1 MGTTPESFK
10 KSVNLLAKLQEKS
23 IKLKDEIETK
33 GVDLFVKT
41 NSLFSSVYEYTK
53 SKELIID
60 IINTLSEHYNT
71 IKFKIV
77 YDEFHHIFNS
87 DDIVTGK
94 Q

>member
-1 MGTTPESFK
+1 MQENVT
-10 KSVNLLAKLQEKS
+10 KLQQ
-23 IKLKDEIETK
+23 EIETK

-77 YDEFHHIFNS
+77 YDEFHHIFNNGNIAGGILTS
-87 DDIVTGK
+87 SLMN
-94 Q
+94 